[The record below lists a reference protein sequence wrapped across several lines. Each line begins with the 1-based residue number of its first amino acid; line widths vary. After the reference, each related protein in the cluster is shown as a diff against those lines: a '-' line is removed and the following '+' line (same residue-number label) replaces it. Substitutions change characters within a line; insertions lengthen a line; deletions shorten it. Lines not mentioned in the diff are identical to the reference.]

1 MRGTIK
7 YGGRLVSKL
16 HYIILLCVKLG
27 MRSSVI
33 LTLISPIIRVCSM
46 TRGRIKGAA
55 RAINVILLPIVL
67 YFTCGGN
74 Y

>member
-16 HYIILLCVKLG
+16 HYILCVKLG
-27 MRSSVI
+27 MRSNVI

-55 RAINVILLPIVL
+55 RAINAILLPIVL
-67 YFTCGGN
+67 YFPCGGN